1 MSSVGSGIS
10 LESKTNVAV
19 KARDQEPESPVEWLE
34 TELRDTK
41 ARLHKVEG
49 ELDQALKQVW
59 SLEADVRRVAEAFS
73 VSGSASAALAALR
86 EDVRQL
92 HSQMGKTQ
100 DRHSA
105 FANRTEEMFRQ
116 RQTETGRDRQEL
128 GEVAKQASSLSKS
141 VEHFESRIQSMEEA
155 ARRVEEGV
163 AGGRLVDQALERQI
177 EDLSTRTTRAHEAA
191 LRIDQD
197 LSRLAAEVEKTAKDD
212 DAAVERARVIQEHI
226 RRLSERV
233 DKLENI
239 AAFPEEARELLQRAT
254 FEREQLAQRLL
265 PIERL
270 SAEVSERLHEFL
282 QSLARLDQ
290 RTQAHGAELIDLNG
304 QLSELAG
311 FTRGHLKR
319 LTQAQLRQRR
329 RQHEALAQEIKELSQ
344 DELQGGD

>member
-1 MSSVGSGIS
+1 MSSVRSGTS
-10 LESKTNVAV
+10 CGWKTDVAV

-34 TELRDTK
+34 NELRETK

-49 ELDQALKQVW
+49 ELDQALKRVW

-105 FANRTEEMFRQ
+105 LANRTDEMFRQ
-116 RQTETGRDRQEL
+116 RQTETGRDRQDL
-128 GEVAKQASSLSKS
+128 SEVTKQVAGVTKS
-141 VEHFESRIQSMEEA
+141 IEHLENRVQSMEEA
-155 ARRVEEGV
+155 SRRMEEGV
-163 AGGRLVDQALERQI
+163 AGGHLADEALERQI
-177 EDLSTRTTRAHEAA
+177 EDLSIRTTRAHEAA

-197 LSRLAAEVEKTAKDD
+197 VGRLTSELAKTAKDD
-212 DAAVERARVIQEHI
+212 DAQVERLRLIQEHT

-233 DKLENI
+233 DKLESI
-239 AAFPEEARELLQRAT
+239 AAFPEETRELLQRAT

-265 PIERL
+265 LIERL
-270 SAEVSERLHEFL
+270 SGDVTERLNEFL
-282 QSLARLDQ
+282 QSVARLDQ
-290 RTQAHGAELIDLNG
+290 RTQAHGAELVGLTS
-304 QLSELAG
+304 QLSELSD
-311 FTRGHLKR
+311 FTRAQLKR
-319 LTQAQLRQRR
+319 ASQVQLRQRR
-329 RQHEALAQEIKELSQ
+329 RQHEALAQEIKELGQ

>member
-1 MSSVGSGIS
+1 M
-10 LESKTNVAV
+10 AV
-19 KARDQEPESPVEWLE
+19 KARDQEPESPTEWLE
-34 TELRDTK
+34 NEVRDTK

-92 HSQMGKTQ
+92 HSQIGKTQ

-105 FANRTEEMFRQ
+105 LANRTDEMFRQ
-116 RQTETGRDRQEL
+116 RQTESGRDRQDLGEL
-128 GEVAKQASSLSKS
+128 GKQVASLAKTL
-141 VEHFESRIQSMEEA
+141 EHFEGRVQLLEEIS
-155 ARRVEEGV
+155 RRVEEGV
-163 AGGRLVDQALERQI
+163 AGGRLADQALERQM

-197 LSRLAAEVEKTAKDD
+197 LSRLASEVEKTAKDD
-212 DAAVERARVIQEHI
+212 DAQVERFRVIQEHI
-226 RRLSERV
+226 RRLSERI
-233 DKLENI
+233 DKLESI

-282 QSLARLDQ
+282 QNVARLEQ
-290 RTQAHGAELIDLNG
+290 RTQGQGAELIALTG
-304 QLSELAG
+304 QLSELSD
-311 FTRGHLKR
+311 FTRAQLKR
-319 LTQAQLRQRR
+319 ASQVQLRQRR
-329 RQHEALAQEIKELSQ
+329 RQHEALAQEIKELGQ
-344 DELQGGD
+344 DELHSGD

>member
-1 MSSVGSGIS
+1 M
-10 LESKTNVAV
+10 AV

-34 TELRDTK
+34 NELRETK

-49 ELDQALKQVW
+49 ELEQALKQVW

-92 HSQMGKTQ
+92 HSQIGKAQ

-105 FANRTEEMFRQ
+105 LANRTDEMFRQ
-116 RQTETGRDRQEL
+116 RQTETGRDRQDL
-128 GEVAKQASSLSKS
+128 SDLAKQLSGLTKN
-141 VEHFESRIQSMEEA
+141 VDHFEGRVQLLEEVS
-155 ARRVEEGV
+155 RRVEEGV
-163 AGGRLVDQALERQI
+163 AGGHLADQALERQM

-191 LRIDQD
+191 LRIDHD
-197 LSRLAAEVEKTAKDD
+197 LARLASEVQKTAKDD
-212 DAAVERARVIQEHI
+212 DAAVERSRVIQEQI
-226 RRLSERV
+226 RRLSDRV
-233 DKLENI
+233 DKLESI
-239 AAFPEEARELLQRAT
+239 AAFPEEARELLQRAA

-282 QSLARLDQ
+282 QTIARLDQ
-290 RTQAHGAELIDLNG
+290 RTQAHGAELVDLSG
-304 QLSELAG
+304 QLSELAA
-311 FTRGHLKR
+311 FTRAQLKR
-319 LTQAQLRQRR
+319 VSQLQLRQRR
-329 RQHEALAQEIKELSQ
+329 RQHEALAQEIKELGQ

>member
-1 MSSVGSGIS
+1 MSSARWATSC
-10 LESKTNVAV
+10 EWKTDVAV

-34 TELRDTK
+34 NELRETK

-92 HSQMGKTQ
+92 HSQIGKAQ

-105 FANRTEEMFRQ
+105 LANRTDEIFRQ

-128 GEVAKQASSLSKS
+128 GELARQVASLTKT
-141 VEHFESRIQSMEEA
+141 VEHFEGRVQLLEEVS
-155 ARRVEEGV
+155 RRVEEGV
-163 AGGRLVDQALERQI
+163 AGGHLADQALERQI

-191 LRIDQD
+191 LRIDHD
-197 LSRLAAEVEKTAKDD
+197 VSRIASEIEKTAKDD
-212 DAAVERARVIQEHI
+212 DAGVERARVIQVHV
-226 RRLSERV
+226 RRLSERI
-233 DKLENI
+233 DKLESI
-239 AAFPEEARELLQRAT
+239 AAFPEETRELLQRAT

-265 PIERL
+265 LIERL
-270 SAEVSERLHEFL
+270 SGEVTERLNEFL
-282 QSLARLDQ
+282 QSVARLDQ
-290 RTQAHGAELIDLNG
+290 RTQAHGAELVGLTG
-304 QLSELAG
+304 QLSELSD
-311 FTRGHLKR
+311 FTRAQLKR
-319 LTQAQLRQRR
+319 ASQVQLRQRR
-329 RQHEALAQEIKELSQ
+329 RQHEALAQEIKELGQ